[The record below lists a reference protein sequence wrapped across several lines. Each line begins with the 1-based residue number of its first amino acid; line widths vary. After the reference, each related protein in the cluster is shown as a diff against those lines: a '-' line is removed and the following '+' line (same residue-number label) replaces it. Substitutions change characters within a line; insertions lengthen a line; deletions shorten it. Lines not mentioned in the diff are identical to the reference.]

1 MNITFMIGNGFDVGI
16 GMKSCFTDYFPQ
28 YCEAAEK
35 SANETMKALAEEI
48 KSDEK
53 NWSYFER
60 QLGQYTS
67 RFTKDTKGK
76 LLEQL
81 RDFEMGFVK
90 YLTEQENNLEFTN
103 TDEISKVMTQ
113 ALTGFQRQL
122 HMASRAQIDDLLKS
136 KSTEKRVYH
145 FISFNYTS
153 VLEKCLQ
160 TITGGIL
167 QTRKVGNTEYRDVIG
182 EIVHPHGYVDECPI
196 MGVNDDSQIANK
208 DIAQDPGIAKYLIK
222 PETNKAQKMNF
233 DSVAKSVLN
242 SSDILCIYGMSLGE
256 TDALWWK
263 RVMTWLNASSA
274 HQLVVFTF
282 DPSFS
287 PASHIDWMQREDR
300 IVDTFRQYIGPGM
313 NMEQLRARIHLA
325 VHRNIFAI
333 DLSKVGGVI
342 SVPEYKRL
350 LESVV

>member
-1 MNITFMIGNGFDVGI
+1 MNITFMIGNGFDLGI
-16 GMKSCFTDYFPQ
+16 GMKSCFTDYFPK

-35 SANETMKALAEEI
+35 SENETMKALAEEI

-60 QLGQYTS
+60 QLGQYTT

-90 YLTEQENNLEFTN
+90 YLIEQENNLEFTN
-103 TDEISKVMTQ
+103 TAEISKVMIHALSEFQLSLHLASNTQ
-113 ALTGFQRQL
+113 IEELFKN
-122 HMASRAQIDDLLKS
+122 RAN
-136 KSTEKRVYH
+136 EKRFFH

-153 VLEKCLQ
+153 VLEKCLE
-160 TITGGIL
+160 TIAGGVV
-167 QTRKVGNTEYRDVIG
+167 QTRKVGNTEYQDVVG
-182 EIVHPHGYVDECPI
+182 KVVHPHGYVDECPI
-196 MGVNDDSQIANK
+196 MGVNDASQIANK
-208 DIAQDPGIAKYLIK
+208 DIAQDPNIAKYLIK

-233 DSVAKSVLN
+233 DSLANSFLN
-242 SSDILCIYGMSLGE
+242 QSDILCIYGMSLGD

-263 RVMTWLNASSA
+263 RVMNWLNSSST
-274 HQLVVFTF
+274 HHLVVFTF

-287 PASHIDWMQREDR
+287 SASHIDWMQRDDQ
-300 IVDTFRQYIGPGM
+300 IVDLFRKYITQGM
-313 NMEQLRARIHLA
+313 NMDQLRNRIHLA

-333 DLSKVGGVI
+333 DLSKVCGVM
-342 SVPEYKRL
+342 SVPEYKRI
-350 LESVV
+350 LESAG